1 MVYPLFL
8 CIHFFV
14 LNTEG
19 LNKLKKKVP
28 QLHSAGLLKY
38 CAFLTNTRKC
48 QPLEHLKAALFSIG

>member
-8 CIHFFV
+8 CIHLSV
-14 LNTEG
+14 KNTEG
-19 LNKLKKKVP
+19 IKQTKKKVP